1 LFEIE
6 SIVHYSAIARKRNKS
21 QPNSRETFMASLLT
35 RHWLDANIIVPT
47 EDCTI
52 ITQLVQRAVRE
63 GHAVTT
69 LAALQEYALTINVDD
84 AEASFVQSLKEKSR
98 AIEAATAA
106 AAEEDAARAT
116 KLAADAKLAAVRHVA
131 AAKERAAKEAEARRA
146 ATEAAATEET
156 ESETDDEAEWADFW
170 AGTEASLRGDV
181 RETAG
186 GYDVV
191 LRGAGDLEVSVEGG
205 KLRVAGVRV
214 PSPSV
219 QDKIMALAKRRALRL
234 GHASV
239 TEEDVLTVA
248 KGRFGAVDE
257 VVCLPANA
265 DVKRATREAR
275 GRDLLVR
282 VPRRAPP
289 RRVRRAVD
297 PYHGRAL
304 FREPSY
310 PPIYSY

>member
-1 LFEIE
+1 
-6 SIVHYSAIARKRNKS
+6 
-21 QPNSRETFMASLLT
+21 MASLLT
-35 RHWLDANIIVPT
+35 RQWLNACVVVPT
-47 EDCTI
+47 DDFSI

-84 AEASFVQSLKEKSR
+84 TEASFVQSLKEKSR
-98 AIEAATAA
+98 TIEAAAAA

-116 KLAADAKLAAVRHVA
+116 KLAADAKLAAVRRVA
-131 AAKERAAKEAEARRA
+131 AAKERAAKEIEACRA

-156 ESETDDEAEWADFW
+156 ESEADDEAEWAEFW

-191 LRGAGDLEVSVEGG
+191 LRGAGDLDVSVEGAQ
-205 KLRVAGVRV
+205 LRVAGVRV

-219 QDKIMALAKRRALRL
+219 QENIMALAKRRALRL
-234 GHASV
+234 GHGSV
-239 TEEDVLTVA
+239 TEEDFLTVA
-248 KGRFGAVDE
+248 KGRFGQVNE
-257 VVCLPANA
+257 VVRLPANA
-265 DVKRATREAR
+265 DVKRATREAH

-282 VPRRAPP
+282 VPRRAPR

-310 PPIYSY
+310 PPIYCY